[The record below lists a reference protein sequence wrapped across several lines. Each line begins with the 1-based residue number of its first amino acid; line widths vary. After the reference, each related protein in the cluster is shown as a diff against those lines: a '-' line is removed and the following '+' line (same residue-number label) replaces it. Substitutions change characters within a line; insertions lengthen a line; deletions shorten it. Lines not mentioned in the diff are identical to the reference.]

1 MAGSFKIR
9 LYFLIPVSEIWIGI
23 VTSVALLKIIKAKH
37 RSHVTFTVAVH
48 SRDAYEIFSII
59 KVIAHSSKKNVPEI
73 IITMQQKAVSR
84 DINFILVKTL

>member
-9 LYFLIPVSEIWIGI
+9 LYLLIPVPKIWICI

-37 RSHVTFTVAVH
+37 RSHVAFTVAVH
-48 SRDAYEIFSII
+48 SRNAYEIFSII
-59 KVIAHSSKKNVPEI
+59 KVIAHSSKKYVSEI
-73 IITMQQKAVSR
+73 IIAMQQEAVSR